1 VKELASMADTIEV
14 DLATLKR
21 ILQDGLD
28 AGLHTLNGCVPEIS
42 ISPEIL
48 AAIRAGEFGGID
60 GIVGPSEF
68 GPADLAS
75 K

>member
-1 VKELASMADTIEV
+1 MADTIWV

-21 ILQDGLD
+21 VLQNGLD
-28 AGLHTLNGCVPEIS
+28 PGFHTLNGCVPEIS

-48 AAIRAGEFGGID
+48 AAIRAGEFGAVDSI
-60 GIVGPSEF
+60 IGPSEL
-68 GPADLAS
+68 GPTNLAR

>member
-1 VKELASMADTIEV
+1 MADTIEI

-21 ILQDGLD
+21 VLHDGLD
-28 AGLHTLNGCVPEIS
+28 SGFNTLHGCVPEIT

-48 AAIRAGEFGGID
+48 AAIRAGKFGTVDSVI
-60 GIVGPSEF
+60 GPSEL
-68 GPADLAS
+68 GPAILAV

>member
-1 VKELASMADTIEV
+1 MADKIEI

-28 AGLHTLNGCVPEIS
+28 PGFNTLHGCVLEIS

-48 AAIRAGEFGGID
+48 AAIRAREFGAVD
-60 GIVGPSEF
+60 SVVGPSELS
-68 GPADLAS
+68 PATLAS